1 MINKK
6 FCKNYKQLMELFIDN
21 PKRKE
26 TSKEVYIQSQ
36 FIEDMDKELQ
46 TFQQGL
52 LKGEKLSPI

>member
-1 MINKK
+1 
-6 FCKNYKQLMELFIDN
+6 MELFIDN